1 MTIDA
6 KTKDGKLQY
15 DISRD
20 AEKISTFSSG
30 EIDKYEYITGSNAIQ
45 SK

>member
-6 KTKDGKLQY
+6 KAKDGKLQF
-15 DISRD
+15 DINRD
-20 AEKISTFSSG
+20 AEKISTLSSG
-30 EIDKYEYITGSNAIQ
+30 EIYKYEYITGSNAIR